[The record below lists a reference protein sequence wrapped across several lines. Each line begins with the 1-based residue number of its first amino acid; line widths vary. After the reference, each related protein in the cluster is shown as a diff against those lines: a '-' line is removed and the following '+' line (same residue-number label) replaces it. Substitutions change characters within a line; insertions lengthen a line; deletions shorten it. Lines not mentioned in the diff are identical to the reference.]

1 MSTLKLWI
9 EYLWVGKKFE
19 KKTLISW
26 GWENHESLTH
36 TPLGSRWPKLGVTW
50 QDFTQHWHSN
60 RSAVLAAL
68 PHRWPPAHRPVLAEN
83 TDSLSSRTGCSGMDE
98 VNLYLHQDVM
108 GSVLQGTIWPAGLG
122 ALPISAGT
130 DGISPVQPPVWTN
143 RPIHPWGIISVS
155 WFSISVGPFLL
166 TLYSANSTTDH
177 CLHLN
182 CFTYSEM
189 FKS

>member
-9 EYLWVGKKFE
+9 ECLWVGKKFE

-68 PHRWPPAHRPVLAEN
+68 PHRWPPAPRPVLAEN

-108 GSVLQGTIWPAGLG
+108 GSALQGTIWPVGLG

-130 DGISPVQPPVWTN
+130 DGISPAQPPVWTN
-143 RPIHPWGIISVS
+143 SPIHPCGSS
-155 WFSISVGPFLL
+155 RSPGSPSASGRFFSRC
-166 TLYSANSTTDH
+166 TLQIAQLITV
-177 CLHLN
+177 
-182 CFTYSEM
+182 FI
-189 FKS
+189 